1 MLVVPAKA
9 ARDALF
15 NALDVNGNG
24 GLSLAEIDKGVV
36 SGIFTK
42 ALSPEGSEGSE
53 SFDHKPALMRAYR
66 AADRSQ
72 DGFIERSEFAL
83 LLQYMVYFNNLW
95 HRFEAIDSDH
105 DRRLDLGEF
114 TAGCEMLGL
123 EISAEE
129 AEAEFMRCD
138 ADGGGLILFGE
149 FCAWCAARHVGGMA
163 LSSEQMQREVV
174 DTAIPRLNHNI
185 ATVSGEVTSTVDV
198 IRDALT
204 MRWKSLSNGSRG
216 KDKLNKLFSV
226 LDKDNSGALRLAEFS
241 TAIRRAGQVRKAC
254 HLSIPFPLLLHPSFL
269 SFFNALLSSC
279 LGLTVVLLLIGG
291 FGWGIEPLE
300 EEVEIDE

>member
-1 MLVVPAKA
+1 VVPAKE
-9 ARDALF
+9 ARDGLF

-42 ALSPEGSEGSE
+42 ALSPEGSQNGE

-95 HRFEAIDSDH
+95 HKFEAIDSDH

-114 TAGCEMLGL
+114 TAGCKMLGL

-163 LSSEQMQREVV
+163 LSSERMQNDVV
-174 DTAIPRLNHNI
+174 DTAIPPHNHNT
-185 ATVSGEVTSTVDV
+185 ATVDLEVSGIVDA
-198 IRDALT
+198 IRDAIT

-216 KDKLNKLFSV
+216 QDKLSKLFSV
-226 LDKDNSGALRLAEFS
+226 LDEDNSGALRLAEFS
-241 TAIRRAGQVRKAC
+241 TAIRKAGQVRRRTQHA
-254 HLSIPFPLLLHPSFL
+254 PPPSFL
-269 SFFNALLSSC
+269 HELLPLFSCPLSSG
-279 LGLTVVLLLIGG
+279 LGLIVVSLLIGRPDHSADG
-291 FGWGIEPLE
+291 
-300 EEVEIDE
+300 VRR